1 MVDRGAAVKGSMELG
16 AAVCTALGGNS
27 IVTNT
32 DNPVS
37 DPVRNQDRR
46 DMSSQFASNG
56 DGMKNILAAV
66 NTARGTQWTSRKRVR
81 HDMLRLVRE
90 GQTCS

>member
-16 AAVCTALGGNS
+16 AHVCTALNSNS
-27 IVTNT
+27 IAVNT
-32 DNPVS
+32 DNPCS

-56 DGMKNILAAV
+56 DGMKNLLASIC
-66 NTARGTQWTSRKRVR
+66 TARGTQWTSRKRVR

-90 GQTCS
+90 GQTC